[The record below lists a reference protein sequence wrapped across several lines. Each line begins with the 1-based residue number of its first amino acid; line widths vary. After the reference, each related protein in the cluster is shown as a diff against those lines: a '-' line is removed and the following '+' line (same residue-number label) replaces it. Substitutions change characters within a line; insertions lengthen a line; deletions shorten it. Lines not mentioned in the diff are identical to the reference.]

1 MATVALL
8 NQLLVGYDSLLLSM
22 HSVNERERSYTIDG
36 YLVLQ
41 WSDPR
46 LEFGNLSCRDAIAL
60 PSYANTDTKLWEPG
74 VQCMETL
81 HESVGGSSGATHI
94 AGESLVISRNGT
106 VLWSRRARYKLLCDT
121 FNFGRMPFDEQF
133 CIATL
138 RSFPYNEEL
147 VQLEWPDCASNP
159 VACGGSGQ
167 LQPYHSGEWIVT
179 IVDQRTVTE
188 ADGHRVARVCI
199 MLERHSN
206 LLSLSIT
213 IVILLV
219 IAAYCGFFIPVSAA
233 PARVAI
239 GFLSFLMALRKL
251 GVLALSGV
259 SAVYHLDSR
268 EQVLNQLF
276 WAMGQSLTEFSTLC
290 RPSSRPVQMPPLL
303 DPSENYRVWMIDF
316 LWGSMFFNWLTLI
329 EYGLV
334 HFGLECERRLA
345 AGANAPPAGEHDAA
359 LVAQDK
365 VGSRYQHVK
374 LLWMRCAT
382 RFADLDNVCRWVY
395 PPAYFIFC
403 CVMYGVV
410 DKSMVLS
417 LLTVVW

>member
-1 MATVALL
+1 MPPPALRPVRPPWSWLTYRRCPHPLPPFPLLPSATLH
-8 NQLLVGYDSLLLSM
+8 SLDGCISLHCLRRFQLLSM

-188 ADGHRVARVCI
+188 ADGHRVHFFPIFISYVHT
-199 MLERHSN
+199 RH
-206 LLSLSIT
+206 
-213 IVILLV
+213 
-219 IAAYCGFFIPVSAA
+219 ASAA
-233 PARVAI
+233 AAGGTRLHHARAALQPAVPLDHHRHPPRHRR
-239 GFLSFLMALRKL
+239 LLWLLHSRLR
-251 GVLALSGV
+251 
-259 SAVYHLDSR
+259 
-268 EQVLNQLF
+268 
-276 WAMGQSLTEFSTLC
+276 
-290 RPSSRPVQMPPLL
+290 RPGARGHRLPLL
-303 DPSENYRVWMIDF
+303 PDGATKAWCACSLGR
-316 LWGSMFFNWLTLI
+316 
-329 EYGLV
+329 
-334 HFGLECERRLA
+334 ERRLSS
-345 AGANAPPAGEHDAA
+345 G
-359 LVAQDK
+359 Q
-365 VGSRYQHVK
+365 S
-374 LLWMRCAT
+374 
-382 RFADLDNVCRWVY
+382 
-395 PPAYFIFC
+395 
-403 CVMYGVV
+403 
-410 DKSMVLS
+410 
-417 LLTVVW
+417 

>member
-1 MATVALL
+1 MKRDVVW
-8 NQLLVGYDSLLLSM
+8 LLVLPIRQRKLP
-22 HSVNERERSYTIDG
+22 YT
-36 YLVLQ
+36 
-41 WSDPR
+41 
-46 LEFGNLSCRDAIAL
+46 
-60 PSYANTDTKLWEPG
+60 
-74 VQCMETL
+74 
-81 HESVGGSSGATHI
+81 
-94 AGESLVISRNGT
+94 
-106 VLWSRRARYKLLCDT
+106 RRARYKLLCDT

-259 SAVYHLDSR
+259 
-268 EQVLNQLF
+268 LNQLF
-276 WAMGQSLTEFSTLC
+276 WAMG
-290 RPSSRPVQMPPLL
+290 QMPPLL

-365 VGSRYQHVK
+365 
-374 LLWMRCAT
+374 
-382 RFADLDNVCRWVY
+382 
-395 PPAYFIFC
+395 
-403 CVMYGVV
+403 
-410 DKSMVLS
+410 
-417 LLTVVW
+417 